1 MQNNEQ
7 SVEDVLKGEA
17 GTDHFKI
24 ENDDVIFPEPVL
36 ENRPLFFPEHT
47 IDDTRAAIVNELT
60 IEPGLQGSLANAGI
74 QSVKFQNSGLSG
86 SSGSPRVLM
95 VEDEADKKSRT
106 DMALLL
112 ASLSA
117 ASGIDMTDP
126 TKFLPKK
133 FFRPRKHYDPK
144 YDAKKAEEQKLHNQ
158 LLDEQRKAKKA
169 FKDSIPRSERVLS
182 KQNKK

>member
-7 SVEDVLKGEA
+7 SVENVLQGEA
-17 GTDHFKI
+17 GTDHFRN
-24 ENDDVIFPEPVL
+24 EGVTLPEPVL

-47 IDDTRAAIVNELT
+47 INDTRAAIVNELT
-60 IEPGLQGSLANAGI
+60 IEPGLQGSLTNAGI
-74 QSVKFQNSGLSG
+74 TAVNTTTFDVQTNGSVNGK
-86 SSGSPRVLM
+86 RVLT
-95 VEDEADKKSRT
+95 VEDPDTKKSRDT
-106 DMALLL
+106 AMLL

-133 FFRPRKHYDPK
+133 FLRPRKHYDPK
-144 YDAKKAEEQKLHNQ
+144 YDAEKAREHQAHNQ

-169 FKDSIPRSERVLS
+169 FKKSVARADRVMP
-182 KQNKK
+182 KNT